1 VLSVGLAAHAVELG
15 LATVSHAITLPLDQ
29 PFLDATISGGA
40 ELKRTVH
47 PSGLRILTEKVPGAA
62 STSVGFWVG
71 VGSRDEDEIA
81 FGSTHFLEHLLF
93 KGTPTRSA
101 LDIAVAF
108 DRVGGE
114 HNALTAKEHT
124 CYYAKVQDRDVPM
137 AIDVLADMVAASVID
152 ADEFDVERR
161 VILEELAM
169 ADDDPSDVAHE
180 RVTEAVMGDHP
191 LGRPIGGS
199 PETIKAASR
208 EQVVAHYERYYHPGE
223 LVVTVA
229 GALDHDDVVEQVLSA
244 LTRYGWDLDATG
256 SPTPRR
262 NTARARLHGGASRQ
276 VIHRPLEQAT
286 VMLSMP
292 GFTQTD
298 PRRPAQAVLTTVLGG
313 GMSSRLF
320 QEVREKRGLAYSVYA
335 YGGNYS
341 DAGLFGMG
349 AGTAP
354 EHVSTVTAVMRGIF
368 GDIVDEGITAEEFE
382 RTRGNLQG
390 SSSLALEST
399 EARMVRLGR
408 SELHLG
414 EFVDRDEALR
424 RLDLVT
430 LEDVK
435 ELAVELAGKPLSAVA
450 VGAVHDSVFDVLDD

>member
-1 VLSVGLAAHAVELG
+1 
-15 LATVSHAITLPLDQ
+15 VSPAIDLPLNLPD
-29 PFLDATISGGA
+29 LDATISGGA
-40 ELKRTVH
+40 RLRRTVH
-47 PSGLRILTEKVPGAA
+47 PSGVRILTEAVPGAA
-62 STSVGFWVG
+62 SSSVGFWIG
-71 VGSRDEDEIA
+71 VGSRDEENVA

-93 KGTPTRSA
+93 KGTPRRSA
-101 LDIAVAF
+101 MDIAEAF

-124 CYYAKVQDRDVPM
+124 CYYAKVQDRDLEM
-137 AIDVLADMVAASVID
+137 AIGVLADMVSSSLID
-152 ADEFDVERR
+152 PNEFDVERR

-199 PETIKAASR
+199 PETIKSAER
-208 EQVVAHYERYYHPGE
+208 DQVVAHYQRYYRPEE

-229 GALDHDDVVEQVLSA
+229 GALEHDEVVSWVLAALEECGWSLNEQSA
-244 LTRYGWDLDATG
+244 
-256 SPTPRR
+256 PVPRR
-262 NTARARLHGGASRQ
+262 DTSRASLHSIPARQ
-276 VIHRPLEQAT
+276 VIHRPLEQSM
-286 VMLSMP
+286 VVLSMP
-292 GFTQTD
+292 GLTQTD
-298 PRRPAQAVLTTVLGG
+298 PRRPAQAILTTVLGG

-335 YGGNYS
+335 FASNYS
-341 DAGLFGMG
+341 DAGMFGMG
-349 AGTAP
+349 GGTSPDHAS
-354 EHVSTVTAVMRGIF
+354 EVALLMRDLF
-368 GDIVDEGITAEEFE
+368 MEIVEKGITWHEWE

-399 EARMVRLGR
+399 DARMVRLGR
-408 SELHLG
+408 SELHMG

-430 LEDVK
+430 LEDVQ
-435 ELAVELAGKPLSAVA
+435 ELAVELARNPLSAVT
-450 VGAVHDSVFDVLDD
+450 VGAVNDSVLDVVDD

>member
-1 VLSVGLAAHAVELG
+1 MSP
-15 LATVSHAITLPLDQ
+15 AIDLPLNLPD
-29 PFLDATISGGA
+29 LDATISGGA
-40 ELKRTVH
+40 RLRRTVH
-47 PSGLRILTEKVPGAA
+47 PSGVRILTEAVPGAA
-62 STSVGFWVG
+62 SSSVGFWIG
-71 VGSRDEDEIA
+71 VGSRDEENVA

-93 KGTPTRSA
+93 KGTPRRSA
-101 LDIAVAF
+101 MDIAEAF

-124 CYYAKVQDRDVPM
+124 CYYAKVQDRDLEM
-137 AIDVLADMVAASVID
+137 AIGVLADMVSSSLID
-152 ADEFDVERR
+152 PNEFDVERR

-199 PETIKAASR
+199 PETIKSAER
-208 EQVVAHYERYYHPGE
+208 DQVVAHYQRYYRPEE

-229 GALDHDDVVEQVLSA
+229 GALSHDEVVSWVLAALEECGWSLNEQSA
-244 LTRYGWDLDATG
+244 
-256 SPTPRR
+256 PVPRR
-262 NTARARLHGGASRQ
+262 DTSRASLHSIPARQ
-276 VIHRPLEQAT
+276 VIHRPLEQSM
-286 VMLSMP
+286 VVLSMP
-292 GFTQTD
+292 GLTQTD
-298 PRRPAQAVLTTVLGG
+298 PRRPAQAILTTVLGG

-335 YGGNYS
+335 FASNYS
-341 DAGLFGMG
+341 DAGMFGMG
-349 AGTAP
+349 GGTSPDHAS
-354 EHVSTVTAVMRGIF
+354 EVALLMRDLF
-368 GDIVDEGITAEEFE
+368 MEIVEKGITRHEWE

-399 EARMVRLGR
+399 DARMVRLGR
-408 SELHLG
+408 SELHMG

-430 LEDVK
+430 LEDVQ
-435 ELAVELAGKPLSAVA
+435 ELAVELARNPLSAVT
-450 VGAVHDSVFDVLDD
+450 VGAVNDSVLDVLDD

>member
-1 VLSVGLAAHAVELG
+1 MSP
-15 LATVSHAITLPLDQ
+15 AIDLPLNLPD
-29 PFLDATISGGA
+29 LDATISGGA
-40 ELKRTVH
+40 RLRRTVH
-47 PSGLRILTEKVPGAA
+47 PSGVRILTEAVPGAA
-62 STSVGFWVG
+62 SSSVGFWIG
-71 VGSRDEDEIA
+71 VGSRDEENVA

-93 KGTPTRSA
+93 KGTPRRSA
-101 LDIAVAF
+101 MDIAEAF

-124 CYYAKVQDRDVPM
+124 CYYAKVQDRDLEM
-137 AIDVLADMVAASVID
+137 AIGVLADMVSSSLID
-152 ADEFDVERR
+152 PNEFDVERR

-199 PETIKAASR
+199 PETIKSAER
-208 EQVVAHYERYYHPGE
+208 DQVVAHYQRYYRPEE

-229 GALDHDDVVEQVLSA
+229 GALEHDEVVSWVLAALEECGWSLNEQSA
-244 LTRYGWDLDATG
+244 
-256 SPTPRR
+256 PVPRR
-262 NTARARLHGGASRQ
+262 DTSRASLHSIPARQ
-276 VIHRPLEQAT
+276 VIHRPLEQSM
-286 VMLSMP
+286 VVLSMP
-292 GFTQTD
+292 GLTQTD
-298 PRRPAQAVLTTVLGG
+298 PRRPAQAILTTVLGG

-335 YGGNYS
+335 FASNYS
-341 DAGLFGMG
+341 DAGVFGMG
-349 AGTAP
+349 GGTSPDHAS
-354 EHVSTVTAVMRGIF
+354 EVALLMRDLF
-368 GDIVDEGITAEEFE
+368 MEIVEKGITRHEWE

-399 EARMVRLGR
+399 DARMVRLGR
-408 SELHLG
+408 SELHMG

-430 LEDVK
+430 LEDVQ
-435 ELAVELAGKPLSAVA
+435 ELAVELARNPLSAVT
-450 VGAVHDSVFDVLDD
+450 VGAVNDSVLDVLDD

>member
-1 VLSVGLAAHAVELG
+1 MSP
-15 LATVSHAITLPLDQ
+15 AIDLPLNLPD
-29 PFLDATISGGA
+29 LETTISGGA
-40 ELKRTVH
+40 RLRRTVH
-47 PSGLRILTEKVPGAA
+47 PSGVRILTEAVPGAA
-62 STSVGFWVG
+62 SSSVGFWIG
-71 VGSRDEDEIA
+71 VGSRDEENVA

-93 KGTPTRSA
+93 KGTPRRSA
-101 LDIAVAF
+101 MDIAEAF

-124 CYYAKVQDRDVPM
+124 CYYAKVQDRDLEM
-137 AIDVLADMVAASVID
+137 AIGVLADMVSSSLID
-152 ADEFDVERR
+152 PNEFNVERR

-199 PETIKAASR
+199 PETIKSAER
-208 EQVVAHYERYYHPGE
+208 DQVVAHYQRYYRPEE

-229 GALDHDDVVEQVLSA
+229 GALEHDEVVSWVLAALEECGWSLNEQSA
-244 LTRYGWDLDATG
+244 
-256 SPTPRR
+256 PVPRR
-262 NTARARLHGGASRQ
+262 DTSRASLHSIPARQ
-276 VIHRPLEQAT
+276 VIHRPLEQSM
-286 VMLSMP
+286 VVLSMP
-292 GFTQTD
+292 GLTQTD
-298 PRRPAQAVLTTVLGG
+298 PRRPAQAILTTVLGG

-335 YGGNYS
+335 FASNYS
-341 DAGLFGMG
+341 DAGMFGMG
-349 AGTAP
+349 GGTSPDHAS
-354 EHVSTVTAVMRGIF
+354 EVALLMRDLF
-368 GDIVDEGITAEEFE
+368 MEIVEKGITRHEWE

-399 EARMVRLGR
+399 DARMVRLGR
-408 SELHLG
+408 SELHMG

-430 LEDVK
+430 LEDVQ
-435 ELAVELAGKPLSAVA
+435 ELAVELARNPLSAVT
-450 VGAVHDSVFDVLDD
+450 VGAVNDSVLDVLDD

>member
-1 VLSVGLAAHAVELG
+1 
-15 LATVSHAITLPLDQ
+15 VSPAIDLPLNLPD
-29 PFLDATISGGA
+29 LDATISGGA
-40 ELKRTVH
+40 RLRRTVH
-47 PSGLRILTEKVPGAA
+47 PSGVRILTEAVPGAA
-62 STSVGFWVG
+62 SSSVGFWIG
-71 VGSRDEDEIA
+71 VGSRDEENVA

-93 KGTPTRSA
+93 KGTPRRSA
-101 LDIAVAF
+101 MDIAEAF

-124 CYYAKVQDRDVPM
+124 CYYAKVQDRDLEM
-137 AIDVLADMVAASVID
+137 AIGVLADMVSSSRID
-152 ADEFDVERR
+152 PNEFDVERR

-199 PETIKAASR
+199 PETIKSAER
-208 EQVVAHYERYYHPGE
+208 DQVVAHYQRYYRPEE

-229 GALDHDDVVEQVLSA
+229 GALEHDEVVSWVLAALEECGWSLNEQSA
-244 LTRYGWDLDATG
+244 
-256 SPTPRR
+256 PVPRR
-262 NTARARLHGGASRQ
+262 DTSRASLHSIPARQ
-276 VIHRPLEQAT
+276 VIHRPLEQSM
-286 VMLSMP
+286 VVLSMP
-292 GFTQTD
+292 GLTQTD
-298 PRRPAQAVLTTVLGG
+298 PRRPAQAILTTVLGG

-335 YGGNYS
+335 FASNYS
-341 DAGLFGMG
+341 DAGMFGMG
-349 AGTAP
+349 GGTSPDHAS
-354 EHVSTVTAVMRGIF
+354 EVALLMRDLFMEII
-368 GDIVDEGITAEEFE
+368 DKGITRHEWE

-399 EARMVRLGR
+399 DARMVRLGR
-408 SELHLG
+408 SELHMG

-430 LEDVK
+430 LEDVQ
-435 ELAVELAGKPLSAVA
+435 ELAVELARNPLSAVT
-450 VGAVHDSVFDVLDD
+450 VGAVNDSVLDVLDD

>member
-1 VLSVGLAAHAVELG
+1 MTG
-15 LATVSHAITLPLDQ
+15 AIDLPLDV
-29 PFLDATISGGA
+29 PELEATISQGA
-40 ELKRTVH
+40 VLRRTIH
-47 PSGLRILTEKVPGAA
+47 PSGVRILTERVPGAA
-62 STSVGFWVG
+62 STSVGFWVA
-71 VGSRDEDEIA
+71 VGSRDEDSIA
-81 FGSTHFLEHLLF
+81 YGSTHFLEHLLF
-93 KGTPTRSA
+93 KGTHTRSA
-101 LDIAVAF
+101 MDIAVAF

-137 AIDVLADMVAASVID
+137 AIDVLADMVSASIID
-152 ADEFDVERR
+152 LAEFDVERR

-180 RVTEAVMGDHP
+180 RATEAVMGDHP

-199 PETIKAASR
+199 PETIRAVTR
-208 EQVVAHYERYYHPGE
+208 DQVAAHYQQYYRPDE

-229 GALDHDDVVEQVLSA
+229 GALEHDRVVDDVIAA
-244 LTRYGWDLDATG
+244 LNRYGWPLDSSTA
-256 SPTPRR
+256 PTKRR
-262 NTARARLHGGASRQ
+262 STQKASLHSGAGRI

-286 VMLSMP
+286 VVLTMP
-292 GFTQTD
+292 GLTQTD
-298 PRRPAQAVLTTVLGG
+298 ERRPAQAMLTTVLGG

-335 YGGNYS
+335 FAGNYS
-341 DAGLFGMG
+341 DAGVFGMA

-354 EHVSTVTAVMRGIF
+354 QHVSTVSSLMKELFLEIAQSGISQ
-368 GDIVDEGITAEEFE
+368 EEWE

-399 EARMVRLGR
+399 DARMVRLGR
-408 SELHLG
+408 SEIHTA

-424 RLDLVT
+424 RIDLVT
-430 LEDVK
+430 LKDVRDLAG
-435 ELAVELAGKPLSAVA
+435 ELARGPLSAVS
-450 VGAVHDSVFDVLDD
+450 VGAVNESSLDVLDE

>member
-1 VLSVGLAAHAVELG
+1 
-15 LATVSHAITLPLDQ
+15 VSPAIDLPLNLPD
-29 PFLDATISGGA
+29 LDATISGGA
-40 ELKRTVH
+40 RLRRTVH
-47 PSGLRILTEKVPGAA
+47 PSGVRILTEAVPGAA
-62 STSVGFWVG
+62 SSSVGFWIG
-71 VGSRDEDEIA
+71 VGSRDEENVA

-93 KGTPTRSA
+93 KGTPRRSA
-101 LDIAVAF
+101 MDIAEAF

-124 CYYAKVQDRDVPM
+124 CYYAKVQDRDLEM
-137 AIDVLADMVAASVID
+137 AIGVLADMVSSSLID
-152 ADEFDVERR
+152 PNEFDVERR

-199 PETIKAASR
+199 PKTIKSAER
-208 EQVVAHYERYYHPGE
+208 DQVVAHYQRYYRPEE

-229 GALDHDDVVEQVLSA
+229 GALEHDEVVSWVLAALEECGWSLNEQSA
-244 LTRYGWDLDATG
+244 
-256 SPTPRR
+256 PVPRR
-262 NTARARLHGGASRQ
+262 DTSRASLHSIPARQ
-276 VIHRPLEQAT
+276 VIHRPLEQSM
-286 VMLSMP
+286 VVLSMP
-292 GFTQTD
+292 GLTQTD
-298 PRRPAQAVLTTVLGG
+298 PRRPAQAILTTVLGG

-335 YGGNYS
+335 FASNYS
-341 DAGLFGMG
+341 DAGMFGMG
-349 AGTAP
+349 GGTSPDHAS
-354 EHVSTVTAVMRGIF
+354 EVALLMRDLF
-368 GDIVDEGITAEEFE
+368 MEIVEKGITRHEWE

-399 EARMVRLGR
+399 DARMVRLGR
-408 SELHLG
+408 SELHMG

-430 LEDVK
+430 LEDVQ
-435 ELAVELAGKPLSAVA
+435 ELAVELARNPLSAVT
-450 VGAVHDSVFDVLDD
+450 VGAVNDSVLDVLDD

>member
-1 VLSVGLAAHAVELG
+1 MSP
-15 LATVSHAITLPLDQ
+15 AIDLPLNLPD
-29 PFLDATISGGA
+29 LDATISGGA
-40 ELKRTVH
+40 RLRRTVH
-47 PSGLRILTEKVPGAA
+47 PSGVRILTEAVPGAA
-62 STSVGFWVG
+62 SSSVGFWIG
-71 VGSRDEDEIA
+71 VGSRDEENVA

-93 KGTPTRSA
+93 KGTPRRSA
-101 LDIAVAF
+101 MDIAEAF

-124 CYYAKVQDRDVPM
+124 CYYAKVQDRDLEM
-137 AIDVLADMVAASVID
+137 AIGVLADMVSSSLID
-152 ADEFDVERR
+152 PNEFDVERR

-199 PETIKAASR
+199 PETIKSAER
-208 EQVVAHYERYYHPGE
+208 DQVVAHYQRYYRPEE

-229 GALDHDDVVEQVLSA
+229 GALEHDEVVSWVLAALEECGWSLNEQSA
-244 LTRYGWDLDATG
+244 
-256 SPTPRR
+256 PVPRR
-262 NTARARLHGGASRQ
+262 DTSRASLHSIPARQ
-276 VIHRPLEQAT
+276 VIHRPLEQSM
-286 VMLSMP
+286 VVLSMP
-292 GFTQTD
+292 GLTQTD
-298 PRRPAQAVLTTVLGG
+298 PRRPAQAILTTVLGG

-335 YGGNYS
+335 FASNYS
-341 DAGLFGMG
+341 DAGMFGMG
-349 AGTAP
+349 GGTSPDHAS
-354 EHVSTVTAVMRGIF
+354 EVALLMRDLF
-368 GDIVDEGITAEEFE
+368 MEIVEKGITWHEWE

-399 EARMVRLGR
+399 DARMVRLGR
-408 SELHLG
+408 SELHMG

-430 LEDVK
+430 LEDVQ
-435 ELAVELAGKPLSAVA
+435 ELAVELARNPLSAVT
-450 VGAVHDSVFDVLDD
+450 VGAVNDSVLDVLDD

>member
-1 VLSVGLAAHAVELG
+1 
-15 LATVSHAITLPLDQ
+15 VSPAIDLPLNLPD
-29 PFLDATISGGA
+29 LDATISGGA
-40 ELKRTVH
+40 RLRRTVH
-47 PSGLRILTEKVPGAA
+47 PSGVRILTEAVPGAA
-62 STSVGFWVG
+62 SSSVGFWIG
-71 VGSRDEDEIA
+71 VGSRDEENVA

-93 KGTPTRSA
+93 KGTPRRSA
-101 LDIAVAF
+101 MDIAEAF

-124 CYYAKVQDRDVPM
+124 CYYAKVQDRDLEM
-137 AIDVLADMVAASVID
+137 AIGVLADMVSSSLID
-152 ADEFDVERR
+152 PNEFDVERR

-199 PETIKAASR
+199 PETIKSAER
-208 EQVVAHYERYYHPGE
+208 DQVVAHYQRYYRPEE

-229 GALDHDDVVEQVLSA
+229 GALEHDEVVSWVLAALEECGWSLNEQSA
-244 LTRYGWDLDATG
+244 
-256 SPTPRR
+256 PVPRR
-262 NTARARLHGGASRQ
+262 DTSRASLHSIPARQ
-276 VIHRPLEQAT
+276 VIHRPLEQSM
-286 VMLSMP
+286 VVLSMP
-292 GFTQTD
+292 GLTQTD
-298 PRRPAQAVLTTVLGG
+298 PRRPAQAILTTVLGG

-335 YGGNYS
+335 FASNYS
-341 DAGLFGMG
+341 DAGMFGMG
-349 AGTAP
+349 GGTSPDHAS
-354 EHVSTVTAVMRGIF
+354 EVALLMRDLF
-368 GDIVDEGITAEEFE
+368 MEIVEKGITWHEWE

-399 EARMVRLGR
+399 DARMVRLGR
-408 SELHLG
+408 SELHMG

-430 LEDVK
+430 LEDVQ
-435 ELAVELAGKPLSAVA
+435 ELAVELARNPLSAVT
-450 VGAVHDSVFDVLDD
+450 VGAVNDSVLDVLDD

>member
-1 VLSVGLAAHAVELG
+1 
-15 LATVSHAITLPLDQ
+15 VSPAIDLPLNLPD
-29 PFLDATISGGA
+29 LDATISGGA
-40 ELKRTVH
+40 RLRRTVH
-47 PSGLRILTEKVPGAA
+47 PSGVRILTEAVPGAA
-62 STSVGFWVG
+62 SSSVGFWIG
-71 VGSRDEDEIA
+71 VGSRDEENVA

-93 KGTPTRSA
+93 KGTPRRSA
-101 LDIAVAF
+101 MDIAEAF

-124 CYYAKVQDRDVPM
+124 CYYAKVQDRDLEM
-137 AIDVLADMVAASVID
+137 AIGVLADMVSSSLID
-152 ADEFDVERR
+152 PNEFDVERR

-199 PETIKAASR
+199 PETIKSAER
-208 EQVVAHYERYYHPGE
+208 DQVVAHYQRYYRPEE

-229 GALDHDDVVEQVLSA
+229 GALEHDEVVSWVLAALEECGWSLNEQSA
-244 LTRYGWDLDATG
+244 
-256 SPTPRR
+256 PVPRR
-262 NTARARLHGGASRQ
+262 DTSRASLHSIPARQ
-276 VIHRPLEQAT
+276 VIHRPLEQSM
-286 VMLSMP
+286 VVLSMP
-292 GFTQTD
+292 GLTQTD
-298 PRRPAQAVLTTVLGG
+298 PRRPAQAILTTVLGG

-335 YGGNYS
+335 FASNYS
-341 DAGLFGMG
+341 DAGMFGMG
-349 AGTAP
+349 GGTSPDHAS
-354 EHVSTVTAVMRGIF
+354 EVALLMRDLF
-368 GDIVDEGITAEEFE
+368 MEIVEKGITWHEWE

-399 EARMVRLGR
+399 DARMVRLGR
-408 SELHLG
+408 SELHMG

-430 LEDVK
+430 LEDVQ
-435 ELAVELAGKPLSAVA
+435 ELAVELVRNPLSAVT
-450 VGAVHDSVFDVLDD
+450 VGAVNDSVLDVLDD

>member
-1 VLSVGLAAHAVELG
+1 
-15 LATVSHAITLPLDQ
+15 VSPAIDLPLNLPD
-29 PFLDATISGGA
+29 LDATISGGA
-40 ELKRTVH
+40 RLRRTVH
-47 PSGLRILTEKVPGAA
+47 PSGVRILTEAVPGAA
-62 STSVGFWVG
+62 SSSVGFWIG
-71 VGSRDEDEIA
+71 VGSRDEENVA

-93 KGTPTRSA
+93 KGTPRRSA
-101 LDIAVAF
+101 MDIAEAF

-124 CYYAKVQDRDVPM
+124 CYYAKVQDRDLEM
-137 AIDVLADMVAASVID
+137 AIGVLADMVSSSLID
-152 ADEFDVERR
+152 PNEFDVERR

-199 PETIKAASR
+199 PETIKSAER
-208 EQVVAHYERYYHPGE
+208 DQVVAHYQRYYRPEE

-229 GALDHDDVVEQVLSA
+229 GALSHDEVVSWVLAALEECGWSLNEQSA
-244 LTRYGWDLDATG
+244 
-256 SPTPRR
+256 PVPRR
-262 NTARARLHGGASRQ
+262 DTSRASLHSIPARQ
-276 VIHRPLEQAT
+276 VIHRPLEQSM
-286 VMLSMP
+286 VVLSMP
-292 GFTQTD
+292 GLTQTD
-298 PRRPAQAVLTTVLGG
+298 TRRPAQAILTTVLGG

-335 YGGNYS
+335 FASNYS
-341 DAGLFGMG
+341 DAGMFGMG
-349 AGTAP
+349 GGTSPDHAS
-354 EHVSTVTAVMRGIF
+354 EVALLMRDLF
-368 GDIVDEGITAEEFE
+368 MEIVEKGITRHEWE

-399 EARMVRLGR
+399 DARMVRLGR
-408 SELHLG
+408 SELHMG

-430 LEDVK
+430 LEDVQ
-435 ELAVELAGKPLSAVA
+435 ELAVELARNPLSAVT
-450 VGAVHDSVFDVLDD
+450 VGAVNDSVLDVLDD

>member
-1 VLSVGLAAHAVELG
+1 
-15 LATVSHAITLPLDQ
+15 VSPAIDLPLNLPD
-29 PFLDATISGGA
+29 LDATISGGA
-40 ELKRTVH
+40 RLRRTAH
-47 PSGLRILTEKVPGAA
+47 RSGVRILTEAVPGAA
-62 STSVGFWVG
+62 SSSVGFWIG
-71 VGSRDEDEIA
+71 VGSRDEENVA

-93 KGTPTRSA
+93 KGTPRRSA
-101 LDIAVAF
+101 MDIAEAF

-124 CYYAKVQDRDVPM
+124 CYYAKVQDRDLEM
-137 AIDVLADMVAASVID
+137 AIGVLADMVSSSLID
-152 ADEFDVERR
+152 PNEFDVERR

-199 PETIKAASR
+199 PETIKSAER
-208 EQVVAHYERYYHPGE
+208 DQVVAHYQRYYRPEE

-229 GALDHDDVVEQVLSA
+229 GALEHDEVVSWVLAALEECGWSLNEQSA
-244 LTRYGWDLDATG
+244 
-256 SPTPRR
+256 PVPRR
-262 NTARARLHGGASRQ
+262 DTSRASLHSIPARQ
-276 VIHRPLEQAT
+276 VIHRPLEQSM
-286 VMLSMP
+286 VVLSMP
-292 GFTQTD
+292 GLTQTD
-298 PRRPAQAVLTTVLGG
+298 PRRPAQAILTTVLGG

-335 YGGNYS
+335 FASNYS
-341 DAGLFGMG
+341 DAGMFGMG
-349 AGTAP
+349 GGTSPDHAS
-354 EHVSTVTAVMRGIF
+354 EVALLMRDLF
-368 GDIVDEGITAEEFE
+368 MEIVEKGITRHEWE

-399 EARMVRLGR
+399 DARMVRLGR
-408 SELHLG
+408 SELHMG

-430 LEDVK
+430 LEDVQ
-435 ELAVELAGKPLSAVA
+435 ELAVELARNPLSAVT
-450 VGAVHDSVFDVLDD
+450 VGAVNDSVLDVLDD

>member
-1 VLSVGLAAHAVELG
+1 
-15 LATVSHAITLPLDQ
+15 VSPAIDLPLNLPD
-29 PFLDATISGGA
+29 LDATISGGA
-40 ELKRTVH
+40 RLRRTAH
-47 PSGLRILTEKVPGAA
+47 PSGVRILTEAVPGAA
-62 STSVGFWVG
+62 SSSVGFWIG
-71 VGSRDEDEIA
+71 VGSRDEENVA

-93 KGTPTRSA
+93 KGTPRRSA
-101 LDIAVAF
+101 MDIAEAF

-124 CYYAKVQDRDVPM
+124 CYYAKVQDRDLEM
-137 AIDVLADMVAASVID
+137 AIGVLADMVSSSLID
-152 ADEFDVERR
+152 PNEFDVERR

-199 PETIKAASR
+199 PETIKSAER
-208 EQVVAHYERYYHPGE
+208 DQVVAHYQRYYRPEE

-229 GALDHDDVVEQVLSA
+229 GALEHDEVVSWVLAALEECGWSLNEQSA
-244 LTRYGWDLDATG
+244 
-256 SPTPRR
+256 PVPRR
-262 NTARARLHGGASRQ
+262 DTSRASLHSIPARQ
-276 VIHRPLEQAT
+276 VIHRPLEQSM
-286 VMLSMP
+286 VVLSMP
-292 GFTQTD
+292 GLTQTD
-298 PRRPAQAVLTTVLGG
+298 PRRPAQAILTTVLGG

-335 YGGNYS
+335 FASNYS
-341 DAGLFGMG
+341 DAGMFGMG
-349 AGTAP
+349 GGTSPDHAS
-354 EHVSTVTAVMRGIF
+354 EVALLMRDLF
-368 GDIVDEGITAEEFE
+368 MEIVEKGITRHEWE

-399 EARMVRLGR
+399 DARMVRLGR
-408 SELHLG
+408 SELHMG

-430 LEDVK
+430 LEDVQ
-435 ELAVELAGKPLSAVA
+435 ELAVELARNPLSAVT
-450 VGAVHDSVFDVLDD
+450 VGAVNDSVLDVVDD